1 MLKEQVTEKVDT
13 SCDPMTVVAKG
24 AALYASTVNVSD
36 EIIEKNRDKT
46 KIQLGL
52 GTNLQQL
59 KMKNLLQ

>member
-36 EIIEKNRDKT
+36 EIIEKDV
-46 KIQLGL
+46 
-52 GTNLQQL
+52 
-59 KMKNLLQ
+59 